1 LLRNGDKEPAQDTA
15 GLEAQLMTTRGLLW
29 VAMVAA
35 LLGAAPALAETR
47 PGQPKDSGVTQ
58 KGQDAPPKAQPTQTK
73 PKVAPGKAKPFL
85 GGAGD
90 GQSI

>member
-1 LLRNGDKEPAQDTA
+1 
-15 GLEAQLMTTRGLLW
+15 MTTRGLLW

-47 PGQPKDSGVTQ
+47 PGQPKGSDVTQ
-58 KGQDAPPKAQPTQTK
+58 KGQGAPPNAQPTQTK
-73 PKVAPGKAKPFL
+73 PKATPGKAKPFQ
-85 GGAGD
+85 GSSGD